1 MIALSKT
8 IALRT
13 ELQRLLKTLT
23 ANVHYEQAPDTANY
37 PYLVYELSELSY
49 NYGKTLMEIEINIL
63 DYGTSTSNVETIA
76 DNVQSTLNKY
86 SYIGPEIQF
95 IIYKNIR
102 QRVVED
108 DKKIIRRRLTFEIQ
122 LHELKGE

>member
-1 MIALSKT
+1 MSKT

-23 ANVHYEQAPDTANY
+23 ANVHYEQAPDTATS

-49 NYGKTLMEIEINIL
+49 DYGKTLMELEINIL
-63 DYGTSTSNVETIA
+63 DYGTSTSEVETIA
-76 DNVQSTLNKY
+76 DNVQTGLNKY
-86 SYIGPEIQF
+86 SYMGNGIQF
-95 IIYKNIR
+95 VIYKNIR